1 MQKVSLGLV
10 HATPVT
16 FTESIIQIMR
26 MTKERRPHI
35 VVTPNIAHVWQAK
48 DNPALAQAYQL
59 SNFSPPDGCP
69 VVEALRL
76 LSDVEEIER
85 VTGADLLIK
94 LCELPLVV
102 SFVGGRADS
111 AELAAARLCRRNP
124 QLRIGVV
131 EKAPNDELMEAE
143 LRTALIRRVVES
155 DSDIVFVGLGVPKQ
169 EQLGVELFQVMD
181 RGVVICVGAAIE
193 FAAGTLQRAPEW
205 YAKAR
210 LEWLH
215 RLSSEPRKLARRY
228 ILSAPYFLRI
238 VAQEMYKLR

>member
-1 MQKVSLGLV
+1 M
-10 HATPVT
+10 
-16 FTESIIQIMR
+16 
-26 MTKERRPHI
+26 
-35 VVTPNIAHVWQAK
+35 WQAK
-48 DNPALAQAYQL
+48 GNPALAQAYQL
-59 SNFSPPDGCP
+59 SNFSPPDGWP

-85 VTGADLLIK
+85 VTGADLLTK

-102 SFVGGRADS
+102 SFVGGRANS
-111 AELAAARLCRRNP
+111 AELAATRLCQKNS

-131 EKAPNDELMEAE
+131 EKAPPGELTDVE
-143 LRTALIRRVVES
+143 LRTALIRRVVKS

-169 EQLGVELFQVMD
+169 EQLSIELFQEMD
-181 RGVVICVGAAIE
+181 RGVVVCVGAAIE

-205 YAKAR
+205 YAKTR

-215 RLSSEPRKLARRY
+215 RLSSEPRKLALRY